1 MSNFNLNPSSRTRT
15 NYVKP
20 APFLVREREITPSGN
35 VVYHDV
41 DPSTVELPDREVMST
56 ENVIKADMPL
66 QCVSPVVLGS
76 VDREDDML
84 NQILNPKTDE
94 K

>member
-1 MSNFNLNPSSRTRT
+1 MSNFNLNPSSRTHT
-15 NYVKP
+15 KCVVS
-20 APFLVREREITPSGN
+20 APFVVREREITSSGN

-41 DPSTVELPDREVMST
+41 DATAVELPDREVLST

-66 QCVSPVVLGS
+66 QSVSPVVLGN

-84 NQILNPKTDE
+84 NQILNSKTE
-94 K
+94 

>member
-1 MSNFNLNPSSRTRT
+1 MSNFNLNPSSRTHT
-15 NYVKP
+15 KCVVS
-20 APFLVREREITPSGN
+20 APFIVREREITPSGN

-41 DPSTVELPDREVMST
+41 DATSVILPDREVLST

-66 QCVSPVVLGS
+66 QSVSPVVLGN

-84 NQILNPKTDE
+84 NQILNSKTE
-94 K
+94 

>member
-1 MSNFNLNPSSRTRT
+1 MSNFNLNSSSRTHIKC
-15 NYVKP
+15 VVS
-20 APFLVREREITPSGN
+20 APFVVREREITASGN

-41 DPSTVELPDREVMST
+41 DASAVELPDREVLST

-66 QCVSPVVLGS
+66 HSVSPVVLGN

-84 NQILNPKTDE
+84 NQILNSKTD
-94 K
+94 